1 MFFHADTDIF
11 LKRIQKV
18 VSNHFLHQDFFYFQI
33 HDKIFKQ
40 IISLGHFW
48 FSFSHVQYS
57 STASNS
63 DVLSLVDPAA

>member
-1 MFFHADTDIF
+1 MFFQAQSDS
-11 LKRIQKV
+11 KV

-33 HDKIFKQ
+33 HDKIKQ